1 MSRRNKILIIVVIIL
16 IIAILLLLL
25 FLRLLKKPAEI
36 TTTTGE
42 PVLPRVQNLTPRP
55 ATAPTATTVDTTRE
69 TLAALA
75 RTFTERFGSF
85 SNQSNY
91 VNLADLYP
99 METVDV
105 QRWTATYVSKLQKDN
120 PPSGTYY
127 GMTTR
132 ALNVTVR
139 ILDADNAK
147 AVVGTQREET
157 RGDAAPVITYQ
168 NLELTFKRIN
178 QKWLVDFV
186 KWQ

>member
-1 MSRRNKILIIVVIIL
+1 MSRRNKILIIIAVIL
-16 IIAILLLLL
+16 IIAVLLLLL
-25 FLRLLKKPAEI
+25 FLRLLKKPTEI

-42 PVLPRVQNLTPRP
+42 PVLPKVQNLTPREA
-55 ATAPTATTVDTTRE
+55 ATPPVTTVDATRE

-105 QRWTATYVSKLQKDN
+105 QKWTAIYVGKLRKDN
-120 PPSGTYY
+120 PPSGPYY

-132 ALNVTVR
+132 ALNVAVK
-139 ILDADNAK
+139 ILDADNAE

-157 RGDAAPVITYQ
+157 KGAAAAVITYQ
-168 NLELTFKRIN
+168 DLKLTFKRVN